1 MSTSLPA
8 TAVWY
13 NARSQEELALNRSLF
28 SIVVVAALGG
38 LLFGFDTGVISGCEQ
53 AIQDEFALSGLWQ
66 GLVISGALVGTV
78 FGVFTAAGPSDRWG
92 RKVALWLMGTLF
104 LVSAVGCALTVGD
117 KTIGPHMLGWMRFIG
132 GLAIGGVSVVVPL
145 YLAEISPGHLRGR
158 LVATFQLNI
167 VFGIVVSYVSNYL
180 IARCAT
186 VSPSVLWR
194 VMLGAECL
202 PIILFMALLPIIPES
217 PRWLV
222 RVGRAKEAE
231 SVLVRI
237 GDTSAAATVGAIRAS
252 LADAANGVRVALFQR
267 RYLKPVALVLVYT
280 FFNQTSGIN
289 AINYYA
295 PRIFQMIFG
304 EGSELA
310 ALAGT
315 IGLGLDNLLFTTLA
329 FFAIDRFGRRALL
342 IAGSAAMVVM
352 HSLVA
357 WQISLGAEAN
367 PTLAVVGI
375 LGFMAAFASTSGAVI
390 WVFTSEI
397 FPNAVRAKGQA
408 LGAGSHWVMC
418 AIVSGLFPFAVEKA
432 GPWVFAFFAAMMLL
446 QVFWAVFAMPE
457 TKGGSIE
464 EMENRLGIGK

>member
-1 MSTSLPA
+1 M
-8 TAVWY
+8 
-13 NARSQEELALNRSLF
+13 RKSLF
-28 SIVVVAALGG
+28 QIVVVAALGG

-53 AIQDEFALSGLWQ
+53 AIQNEFALSGLWH
-66 GLVISGALVGTV
+66 GLVISGALIGTV
-78 FGVFTAAGPSDRWG
+78 IGVFTAAGPSDRWG
-92 RKVALWLMGTLF
+92 RKVALWMMGTLF
-104 LVSAVGCALTVGD
+104 LISAVGCAVTVGD
-117 KTIGPHMLGWMRFIG
+117 KTVGPHMLGWMRFIG

-180 IARCAT
+180 IARYAAFD
-186 VSPSVLWR
+186 PNVLWR

-202 PIILFMALLPIIPES
+202 PIVLFMVLLPIIPES

-222 RVGRAKEAE
+222 RVGRTDEAK
-231 SVLVRI
+231 SVLDRI
-237 GDTSAAATVGAIRAS
+237 GDPNAVRTVSEIGES
-252 LADAANGVRVALFQR
+252 LDSAANGTNVALFQR
-267 RYLKPVALVLVYT
+267 KYLKPILLVLVYT

-329 FFAIDRFGRRALL
+329 FFAIDRFGRRAL
-342 IAGSAAMVVM
+342 IIGGAVTMVVM
-352 HSLVA
+352 HSVVA
-357 WQISLGAEAN
+357 WQISLGVSAN
-367 PTLAVVGI
+367 PVLAVGGI

-408 LGAGSHWVMC
+408 LGAGSHWFMC
-418 AIVSGLFPFAVEKA
+418 ALVSGLFPVAVEKT
-432 GPWVFAFFAAMMLL
+432 GPWVFGFFAAMMLI
-446 QVFWAVFAMPE
+446 QVFWAVFIMPE

-464 EMENRLGIGK
+464 EMEKRLGLR

>member
-1 MSTSLPA
+1 M
-8 TAVWY
+8 
-13 NARSQEELALNRSLF
+13 NRALF
-28 SIVVVAALGG
+28 CIVVVAALGG

-53 AIQDEFALSGLWQ
+53 AIQNEFALSGLWH
-66 GLVISGALVGTV
+66 GLVISGALIGTV
-78 FGVFTAAGPSDRWG
+78 IGVFTAAEPSDRWG
-92 RKVALWLMGTLF
+92 RKAALWLMGSLF

-117 KTIGPHMLGWMRFIG
+117 KTVGPHMLGWMRFVG

-145 YLAEISPGHLRGR
+145 YLAEISPGRLRGR

-180 IARCAT
+180 IARFAT
-186 VSPSVLWR
+186 FDPNVLWR

-202 PIILFMALLPIIPES
+202 PIALFMGLLPIIPES

-222 RVGRAKEAE
+222 RTGRRDEARAVLAKIGDGRA
-231 SVLVRI
+231 
-237 GDTSAAATVGAIRAS
+237 DATVAEIEKS
-252 LADAANGVRVALFQR
+252 LADVTSGADVALFQR
-267 RYLKPVALVLVYT
+267 KYLKPILLVLAYT

-295 PRIFQMIFG
+295 PRIFQLIFG

-310 ALAGT
+310 SLAGT
-315 IGLGLDNLLFTTLA
+315 IGLGVDNLVFTTLA
-329 FFAIDRFGRRALL
+329 FFFIDRFGRRVMIICGAVT
-342 IAGSAAMVVM
+342 MVVM

-357 WQISLGAEAN
+357 WQISLGAAAN
-367 PTLAVVGI
+367 PTLAVIGI

-418 AIVSGLFPFAVEKA
+418 ALVSGLFPAAVEKA
-432 GPWVFAFFAAMMLL
+432 GPWVFAFFATMMFV
-446 QVFWAVFAMPE
+446 QVFWAVFVMPE
-457 TKGGSIE
+457 TKGGTIE
-464 EMENRLGIGK
+464 EMEKRLGIDG

>member
-1 MSTSLPA
+1 M
-8 TAVWY
+8 
-13 NARSQEELALNRSLF
+13 NRSLF
-28 SIVVVAALGG
+28 FIVVVAALGG

-53 AIQDEFALSGLWQ
+53 AIQNEFSLNGIWH
-66 GLVISGALVGTV
+66 GVVISGALIGTV
-78 FGVFTAAGPSDRWG
+78 IGVFMAAGPSDRWG
-92 RKVALWLMGTLF
+92 RKVALWIMGTLF
-104 LVSAVGCALTVGD
+104 LISALGCALTVGD
-117 KTIGPHMLGWMRFIG
+117 KTIGPHMLGWMRFVG

-180 IARCAT
+180 IARYA
-186 VSPSVLWR
+186 VLDSNVLWR
-194 VMLGAECL
+194 VMLGAECV
-202 PIILFMALLPIIPES
+202 PIVLFMALLPIIPES

-222 RVGRAKEAE
+222 RVGRPAEAQTVLTQIGEANAEVTVAKIKESLVAAE
-231 SVLVRI
+231 SGI
-237 GDTSAAATVGAIRAS
+237 G
-252 LADAANGVRVALFQR
+252 VALFQR
-267 RYLKPVALVLVYT
+267 KYLKPILLVIVYT

-329 FFAIDRFGRRALL
+329 FFAIDRFGRRVL
-342 IAGSAAMVVM
+342 IIGGAVTMVVM
-352 HSLVA
+352 HSIVA
-357 WQISLGAEAN
+357 WQISLGSDAN
-367 PTLAVVGI
+367 PVLAVGGI

-397 FPNAVRAKGQA
+397 FPNAVRARGQA
-408 LGAGSHWVMC
+408 LGAGSHWAMC
-418 AIVSGLFPFAVEKA
+418 AIVSGLFPIAVEKT
-432 GPWVFAFFAAMMLL
+432 GPWVFGFFAAMMLL
-446 QVFWAVFAMPE
+446 QVFWAIFAMPE
-457 TKGGSIE
+457 TAGGSIE
-464 EMENRLGIGK
+464 EMEKRLGLNE